1 MSFGEN
7 VKKRRE
13 ELKMTQEQLAEKVGV
28 SFQMISHVERGRKV
42 PTIYL
47 ARDIA
52 SALDCTLD
60 DITDNECA

>member
-28 SFQMISHVERGRKV
+28 SFQFISFVETGRKTPNV
-42 PTIYL
+42 NFGRDL
-47 ARDIA
+47 AK
-52 SALDCTLD
+52 ALKCSLD
-60 DITDNECA
+60 SLTDSECA